1 MELAKVLG
9 FHDLLLFCFDHG
21 GRNWVKFLV
30 MLVTAFVG
38 AAAAWRW
45 GSALLGCSNVG
56 RPVVHLGTSQKRW
69 RFGSRRMASYVVKA
83 CCEDQLVL
91 QHGGI
96 PWSAL
101 GLAEPPQLEG
111 GKALL
116 RWKLHVCSA
125 KSQVSDW
132 AVGARNRVEGVLGQL
147 RPVALRTGIL
157 AIELQVPPGAPLAAI
172 RMPPLEVLSFAAP
185 FGVCV
190 THRSDPTTLCPE
202 ARETLPRS
210 PISLRTATAYREA
223 WKGLIE
229 VEAVTSAVDE
239 GLGRHLTDVWIDWH
253 SEEGDRLSGSQLF
266 GHFEVKAA
274 LLFAHKIKFRSAM
287 LSGEWAS
294 SWLCARRHL
303 KDGGQAWLGLGAVVK
318 ASFDEKDLIFAE
330 EDDAWQDSGS
340 NLRVT
345 FRVISQSGL
354 PEPGFYIL
362 ELIPKSLSES
372 CMALALEELP
382 QCRLVQDLVL
392 DDREVRP
399 FKVDEPFL
407 ESQSW
412 LMASLNDSQRA
423 AVNFALRQSLA
434 QIQGPP
440 GTGKT
445 MTTAV
450 LATCFAAQN
459 MSKQDRSVLLC
470 TPTNRAADCAA
481 AFVARI
487 CRANQEKRLERR
499 SAEGTECA
507 VCLREKPD
515 TITLCSHAFHKSCLA
530 QALQLG
536 SRCPICRRHVKHI
549 DTGLRILRI
558 YGADI
563 EKQEFPVPKRN
574 EHVGLESRKPTEVP
588 QEICPSM
595 VLVWF

>member
-1 MELAKVLG
+1 ME
-9 FHDLLLFCFDHG
+9 
-21 GRNWVKFLV
+21 
-30 MLVTAFVG
+30 
-38 AAAAWRW
+38 
-45 GSALLGCSNVG
+45 
-56 RPVVHLGTSQKRW
+56 
-69 RFGSRRMASYVVKA
+69 SYVVKA
-83 CCEDQLVL
+83 FWEDQLVF
-91 QHGGI
+91 QHKGI
-96 PWSAL
+96 PWSVL
-101 GLAEPPQLEG
+101 GLAEPPQLRE
-111 GKALL
+111 ALL
-116 RWKLHVCSA
+116 RWKVHVCSA

-132 AVGARNRVEGVLGQL
+132 AVGARNRVEGVLGQHRL
-147 RPVALRTGIL
+147 VSLRTGIL
-157 AIELQVPPGAPLAAI
+157 SIELKVPVGAALPVL
-172 RMPPLEVLSFAAP
+172 RSPPLEMLNFAAP

-190 THRSDPTTLCPE
+190 THRSDPTTLCPQ
-202 ARETLPRS
+202 AREQLPRK
-210 PISLRTATAYREA
+210 PIAVRTAASYREA

-239 GLGRHLTDVWIDWH
+239 GLGRHLTDVWIDWQQ
-253 SEEGDRLSGSQLF
+253 SEEGTDSQLL

-287 LSGEWAS
+287 LSAEWAS

-303 KDGGQAWLGLGAVVK
+303 KGGQGGQAWLGLGAVVK

-340 NLRVT
+340 NLRIT
-345 FRVISQSGL
+345 FRIISQSAS

-362 ELIPKSLSES
+362 EVIPKSLSES

-392 DDREVRP
+392 DDRESKPLV
-399 FKVDEPFL
+399 VDEPFL

-412 LMASLNDSQRA
+412 LMATLNDSQRA
-423 AVNFALRQSLA
+423 AVNFALRQPLA

-459 MSKQDRSVLLC
+459 MSFQGRSLLLC

-487 CRANQEKRLERR
+487 CRGNQEKRLEQR
-499 SAEGTECA
+499 SAEGTQCA

-515 TITLCSHAFHKSCLA
+515 TITLCSHVFHKSCLA

-549 DTGLRILRI
+549 DTGLRILRV

-574 EHVGLESRKPTEVP
+574 EHAGLESRKPTEVP
-588 QEICPSM
+588 QETCPSM
-595 VLVWF
+595 AKLCKHV